1 MTAAPEILSV
11 LKSRFGFD
19 NFLLLQEEIV
29 INVLAGNDSL
39 VLMPTGGGKSLCY
52 QLPALCMDGYT
63 MVVSPLIAL
72 MKDQVDALRVNGIPA
87 AFVNS
92 TLSPGENENVL
103 SRAGRG
109 ELKIL
114 YVAPERLATRRFQ
127 DFLNLAAP
135 SLIAIDEAHCISEW
149 GHDFRPDY
157 RNLKMLRDRLPG
169 VPVIA
174 LTATATEEVRNDIVD
189 QLHIRS
195 NGEGGG
201 SYISSF
207 NRPNLTYTVR
217 PKQQA
222 FDELLD
228 LLRRHENESAIVYCF
243 SRNETENLAADLSSR
258 GIDALPYHAGLEP
271 TLRRATQDR
280 FIKDETSV
288 IVATIAFGMGI
299 DKPDVRLVVH
309 YSLPRTLEGYYQE
322 TGRAGRDGLPSD
334 CVLFYSYG
342 DSVKQDIFIRRIED
356 SRERKH
362 AADKLAKMVEYSE
375 LRTCRRPFIL
385 AYFGEE
391 WTAGTDDD
399 DADAGCGACDVCV
412 SVREEFDATEIAQKI
427 LSAVI
432 RTGQRFGAKHVIDV
446 LRGSRARKVLETGH
460 DQLSVHGIASDTP
473 ADELRELFGL
483 LQDEGLLAT
492 SPGEYRTISV
502 TPEGRTF
509 LRDGTALTLAR
520 VPQSQPRSKSTRS
533 RSRNG
538 SRNGRESDLEYDYDL
553 FKKLRSLRKRIAD
566 EKNVPVFVIFGD
578 TSLRQMAYYLPHDR
592 DAFGAISGVGA
603 TKLDQ
608 LADEFLPVIVDYS
621 AEKGLSPR
629 DQPTTRRGASRRNPT
644 ATQPGNSSPARK
656 PLSASLSETKR
667 LFSENYT
674 VGEIARERGLA
685 VNTIF
690 SHLEKIG
697 QTDPTIDFSSLMPAP
712 DRVETISAALR
723 SHENGFLTPVKE
735 ELGDDFSFG
744 EIRLVRMQM
753 RRQFENSENDE
764 FQS

>member
-1 MTAAPEILSV
+1 MTADPEILSV

-19 NFLLLQEEIV
+19 QFLPLQEEIV
-29 INVLAGNDSL
+29 RNVLAGNDSL

-92 TLSPGENENVL
+92 TNSAGENENVL
-103 SRAGRG
+103 ALAGRG

-114 YVAPERLATRRFQ
+114 YVAPERLATQRFRN
-127 DFLNLAAP
+127 FLDVTAP
-135 SLIAIDEAHCISEW
+135 NLIAIDEAHCISEW

-157 RNLKMLRDRLPG
+157 RNLKKLRSRLPG

-189 QLHIRS
+189 QLDIKGG
-195 NGEGGG
+195 GEGGG
-201 SYISSF
+201 LYISSF

-222 FDELLD
+222 FDELLE
-228 LLRRHENESAIVYCF
+228 LLRRHENQSAIVYCF
-243 SRNETENLAADLSSR
+243 SRKDTENLSADLASH
-258 GIDALPYHAGLEP
+258 GIDATPYHAGLESN
-271 TLRRATQDR
+271 LRRATQDR
-280 FIKDETSV
+280 FIRDETSV

-309 YSLPRTLEGYYQE
+309 YSLPKTLEGYYQE

-342 DSVKQDIFIRRIED
+342 DRVKQDIFIRRIED
-356 SRERKH
+356 ADERRH
-362 AADKLAKMVEYSE
+362 AADKLSKMVEYSE
-375 LRTCRRPFIL
+375 LRTCRRQFIL
-385 AYFGEE
+385 GYFGEE
-391 WTAGTDDD
+391 WTAGADG
-399 DADAGCGACDVCV
+399 DAGGGCGGCDVCV
-412 SVREEFDATEIAQKI
+412 SVKEEFDATEIAQKI

-446 LRGSRARKVLETGH
+446 LRGSQAKRVLEMGH
-460 DQLSVHGIASDTP
+460 DQLSVHGIAPDNP
-473 ADELRELFGL
+473 ADELREMFGL
-483 LQDEGLLAT
+483 LQDEGLLAV
-492 SPGEYRTISV
+492 SPGEYRTVSV
-502 TPEGRTF
+502 TPQGRSF
-509 LRDGTALTLAR
+509 LQDRTTLTLAR
-520 VPQSQPRSKSTRS
+520 VQQSQSRSKSTRLRS
-533 RSRNG
+533 RGGSRNG
-538 SRNGRESDLEYDYDL
+538 SEREFDYDPDL
-553 FKKLRSLRKRIAD
+553 FEKLRSLRKRIAD
-566 EKNVPVFVIFGD
+566 EKNVPAFVIFGD
-578 TSLRQMAYYLPHDR
+578 ASLREMAFYLPPDR

-608 LADEFLPVIVDYS
+608 LADEFLPVIVEYS

-629 DQPTTRRGASRRNPT
+629 AHPTPRRGSTRRKSHGTS
-644 ATQPGNSSPARK
+644 PGNSSSAK
-656 PLSASLSETKR
+656 KSLSASLSETKR
-667 LFSENYT
+667 LFSENYS
-674 VGEIARERGLA
+674 VDEIARERGLA

-697 QTDPTIDFSSLMPAP
+697 QTDPTVDFSSIMPAP
-712 DRVETISAALR
+712 DRIETISAALR
-723 SHENGFLTPVKE
+723 SHENGLLIPVKE
-735 ELGDDFSFG
+735 ELGDDYSYG

-753 RRQFENSENDE
+753 RRQFESSESAE
-764 FQS
+764 FQY